1 MVRHLAKWD
10 APTFPWSTVALKVLH
25 ALSPSSQ
32 SFRPCQEAAV
42 NLAQS
47 GFSLFLQLPT
57 GAGKSVC
64 FQLPSLLQ
72 QRLNKVTLVVSP
84 LRSLLADQKQHLTR
98 LGLAHRAIFL
108 SPGNVP
114 GPNASL
120 SNDIALVYATPELL
134 LQNSSAV
141 RLLADLA
148 ASDRLAR
155 VVLDEAHCVLE
166 WGNSFRPTYL
176 EFAKH
181 CRQRLPHLPVTFVTA
196 TASPEIVSSTA
207 NLFGLQLA
215 PLPDTHTDRH
225 PIGDTNASTLVVLQH
240 MLDRPNLR
248 LQVLPKTKSV
258 LANMASLL
266 KAREPAIVY
275 VLSQKDAEAVAAGL
289 MAFGIQAQ
297 PYHAGLSDPARKR
310 AQQLWTSGKISVI
323 CATVAFGVKLYL
335 MGIDRADVRHV
346 IHHSLPMSLS
356 AYMQQIV
363 RRDGLPATCTLFY
376 AGGDRG
382 RAAFV
387 MSGGDGFLDASAS
400 HGMRDV
406 VEMVTSMD
414 CRRRI
419 LHSHFG
425 NDMATLSDEEG
436 CCRNCNCGESVV
448 DEDEEATRS
457 ERRAA
462 MTAKR
467 PSKNLDCLLTLR
479 AILLLVMFRISA
491 IPNRTYKANRTWTG
505 FGSTP
510 HIPFLIMS
518 LSLDKS
524 ADATF
529 LRFAARFCG
538 VKTSSAAHGEIRLK
552 VGNVLLHQ
560 PNTIVRHF
568 ARAADREL
576 ELTGQNALEQAE
588 IAHYM
593 DVATTLRGTDPINPV
608 VHWEALDK
616 ALASKV
622 YFVGNRPTLAD
633 ATLFWSVHAAFQQS
647 NARLAPFVNLRRWFN
662 QIQHTV
668 GVRGFPDVDVVAIP
682 VPTHVLLV

>member
-467 PSKNLDCLLTLR
+467 PSKNLDVEWL
-479 AILLLVMFRISA
+479 
-491 IPNRTYKANRTWTG
+491 YQ
-505 FGSTP
+505 
-510 HIPFLIMS
+510 
-518 LSLDKS
+518 SLDKS

>member
-215 PLPDTHTDRH
+215 PLPHTHTDRH

-297 PYHAGLSDPARKR
+297 PYHAG
-310 AQQLWTSGKISVI
+310 TH
-323 CATVAFGVKLYL
+323 

-363 RRDGLPATCTLFY
+363 RPVLQYFSPCRDGLPATCTLFY

-467 PSKNLDCLLTLR
+467 PSKNLDVEWL
-479 AILLLVMFRISA
+479 
-491 IPNRTYKANRTWTG
+491 YQ
-505 FGSTP
+505 
-510 HIPFLIMS
+510 
-518 LSLDKS
+518 SLDKS